1 MGMFT
6 ILSVEAVTEVSKV
19 LTLYIFNNPKKLT
32 GFLQIQMYD
41 LEKDKITR
49 RFRNLSSI
57 LVRESYFGYVG
68 TSSVFLIFYYTK
80 NRGNPTDP
88 FLAMSTPHKNFKI
101 TQGKRFFFSI
111 LAIIRNIIMAHN
123 FNVIL

>member
-19 LTLYIFNNPKKLT
+19 LTFYIFNNTKKLT

-41 LEKDKITR
+41 LEKDEITR

-57 LVRESYFGYVG
+57 LVRE
-68 TSSVFLIFYYTK
+68 
-80 NRGNPTDP
+80 
-88 FLAMSTPHKNFKI
+88 
-101 TQGKRFFFSI
+101 FS
-111 LAIIRNIIMAHN
+111 LWVCGCK
-123 FNVIL
+123 FCVSKLLLY